1 MNGAPGAL
9 DRWEGRPVEEWAGRW
24 GVPLVEAYDE
34 LPSTNDRLRA
44 LAESGAA
51 HFTVVTA
58 DAQTAGRGRGGKR
71 WESPGGMGLW
81 LSFLLRGKSELR
93 SESELRDESEPGGEL
108 EVPPNLLV
116 PILVGLA
123 ATRALERICPSLK
136 PGIKWPNDIE
146 VEGRKLGGILCE
158 SAGTGVVVVGV
169 GLNLR
174 QGIED
179 FDPGLKER
187 AASME
192 MAGCRG
198 VSRSRVAGELL
209 SSARALVDPPPVLLD
224 QQLRQE
230 VRNRDILSGR
240 TVWTEV
246 GFAGKAVGIA
256 ADGAL
261 LVETEGRVEEIR
273 AGSVLAVETGGV
285 QPGVEVKRI
294 EGK

>member
-1 MNGAPGAL
+1 
-9 DRWEGRPVEEWAGRW
+9 
-24 GVPLVEAYDE
+24 VPHFEAYEE
-34 LPSTNDRLRA
+34 LPSTNDRLRD
-44 LAESGAA
+44 LAEAGAS

-58 DAQTAGRGRGGKR
+58 DSQTAGKGRGGKR
-71 WESPGGMGLW
+71 WASPAGMGLW
-81 LSFLLRGKSELR
+81 ISFLLRG
-93 SESELRDESEPGGEL
+93 DPD
-108 EVPPNLLV
+108 VPPMLV

-123 ATRALERICPSLK
+123 AIRTLERICPSLK

-158 SAGTGVVVVGV
+158 GTGTGAVVVGV

-192 MAGCRG
+192 MAGCRD

-209 SSARALVDPPPVLLD
+209 SAARSLVNPTPALLD
-224 QQLRQE
+224 ERLRQE
-230 VRNRDILSGR
+230 VRDRDILNGR
-240 TVWTEV
+240 MVRTDV
-246 GFAGKAVGIA
+246 GVEGRAMGIA

-261 LVETEGRVEEIR
+261 LVEVDGRVEEIR
-273 AGSVLAVETGGV
+273 GGGVMAVETV
-285 QPGVEVKRI
+285 VEVNRV
-294 EGK
+294 EGT

>member
-1 MNGAPGAL
+1 MVRPLRGTTAPGVPGVTEVSGAL
-9 DRWEGRPVEEWAGRW
+9 DRWEGRPIQEWERRW
-24 GVPLVEAYDE
+24 GVPRFEAYDE
-34 LPSTNDRLRA
+34 LPSTNDRVHV
-44 LAESGAA
+44 LAEAGAA

-58 DAQTAGRGRGGKR
+58 DSQTAGKGRGGKH
-71 WESPGGMGLW
+71 WESAGGMGLW
-81 LSFLLRGKSELR
+81 ISFLVRG
-93 SESELRDESEPGGEL
+93 ESAVSST
-108 EVPPNLLV
+108 LV

-123 ATRALERICPSLK
+123 ASRALERLCPSLQ

-158 SAGTGVVVVGV
+158 GAGRGVVVVGV

-179 FDPGLKER
+179 FGPGLKER

-209 SSARALVDPPPVLLD
+209 SAARSLVDPLPALLD
-224 QQLRQE
+224 PSLR
-230 VRNRDILSGR
+230 R
-240 TVWTEV
+240 EV
-246 GFAGKAVGIA
+246 GERDTLTGRMVRTALGIAGKAIGIA

-261 LVETEGRVEEIR
+261 LVDVEGRVEEIR
-273 AGSVLAVETGGV
+273 AGGVMAVGGK
-285 QPGVEVKRI
+285 PSRGNMNRR
-294 EGK
+294 GGA

>member
-1 MNGAPGAL
+1 MSGAPEVL
-9 DRWEGRPVEEWAGRW
+9 DLWEGRPVEEWARRW
-24 GVPLVEAYDE
+24 GVPHVEAYDE
-34 LPSTNDRLRA
+34 LPSTNDRLRV
-44 LAESGAA
+44 LAEDGAS

-58 DAQTAGRGRGGKR
+58 DFQTGGKGRGGKH
-71 WESPGGMGLW
+71 WDSPRGMGLW
-81 LSFLLRGKSELR
+81 ISFLVR
-93 SESELRDESEPGGEL
+93 SDSD
-108 EVPPNLLV
+108 VPPTLV

-123 ATRALERICPSLK
+123 AARALERLCPSLR

-158 SAGTGVVVVGV
+158 GAGTGAVVVGV

-198 VSRSRVAGELL
+198 VRRSRVAGELL
-209 SSARALVDPPPVLLD
+209 SAARALVNPPPRLLD
-224 QQLRQE
+224 ERLRQE
-230 VRNRDILSGR
+230 VRDRDTLNGR
-240 TVWTEV
+240 TVRTDV
-246 GFAGKAVGIA
+246 GVTGTAMGIA

-261 LVETEGRVEEIR
+261 LVKVDGRVEEIR
-273 AGSVLAVETGGV
+273 AGGVMAVGNMNERGGA
-285 QPGVEVKRI
+285 
-294 EGK
+294 

>member
-1 MNGAPGAL
+1 MTGAPEAL
-9 DRWEGRPVEEWAGRW
+9 DRWEGRSVEEWARRW
-24 GVPLVEAYDE
+24 GVPHVEAYDV
-34 LPSTNDRLRA
+34 LPSTNDHLRV
-44 LAESGAA
+44 LAEAGAA

-58 DAQTAGRGRGGKR
+58 DFQTAGKGRGGKR
-71 WESPGGMGLW
+71 WDSPRGMGLW
-81 LSFLLRGKSELR
+81 ISFLVR
-93 SESELRDESEPGGEL
+93 SDS
-108 EVPPNLLV
+108 EVPPTLV

-123 ATRALERICPSLK
+123 AARALERLCPSLR

-158 SAGTGVVVVGV
+158 GVGTGAVVVGV

-192 MAGCRG
+192 MAGCRD

-209 SSARALVDPPPVLLD
+209 SAARSLVDPPPALLD
-224 QQLRQE
+224 ERLRQE
-230 VRNRDILSGR
+230 VRDRDTLTGR
-240 TVWTEV
+240 TVRTDV
-246 GFAGKAVGIA
+246 GFTGRAIGIA

-261 LVETEGRVEEIR
+261 LVDVEGRVEEIR
-273 AGSVLAVETGGV
+273 AGGVMAVETGEKSEN
-285 QPGVEVKRI
+285 GVE
-294 EGK
+294 GKASRGNVNRRGGA

>member
-1 MNGAPGAL
+1 MNGEPEVL
-9 DRWEGRPVEEWAGRW
+9 DLWEGRPVEEWARRW
-24 GVPLVEAYDE
+24 GVPRVEAYGE

-44 LAESGAA
+44 LAEDGAS

-58 DAQTAGRGRGGKR
+58 DFQTGGKGRGGKH
-71 WESPGGMGLW
+71 WDSPRGMGLW
-81 LSFLLRGKSELR
+81 ISFLVR
-93 SESELRDESEPGGEL
+93 SDSD
-108 EVPPNLLV
+108 VPPTLV

-123 ATRALERICPSLK
+123 AARALERLCPSLR

-158 SAGTGVVVVGV
+158 GVGTGAVVVGV

-198 VSRSRVAGELL
+198 VRRSRVAGELL
-209 SSARALVDPPPVLLD
+209 SAARALVNPPPRLLD
-224 QQLRQE
+224 ERLRQE
-230 VRNRDILSGR
+230 VRDRDTLKGR
-240 TVWTEV
+240 TVRTDV
-246 GFAGKAVGIA
+246 GVTGTAMGIA

-261 LVETEGRVEEIR
+261 LVEVDGGVEEIR
-273 AGSVLAVETGGV
+273 AGGVMAVGNMNQRGGA
-285 QPGVEVKRI
+285 
-294 EGK
+294 

>member
-1 MNGAPGAL
+1 MTRPVRGITAPGGPRVPGAL
-9 DRWEGRPVEEWAGRW
+9 ERWEGKPVEEWARRW
-24 GVPLVEAYDE
+24 GVPHVEAYEE

-44 LAESGAA
+44 LAEAGAA

-58 DAQTAGRGRGGKR
+58 DSQTAGKGRGGKR

-81 LSFLLRGKSELR
+81 ISFLVRG
-93 SESELRDESEPGGEL
+93 ESDVSPTLI
-108 EVPPNLLV
+108 

-123 ATRALERICPSLK
+123 ASRALERLCPSLR

-158 SAGTGVVVVGV
+158 GAGTGVVVVGV

-179 FDPGLKER
+179 FSPDLKER
-187 AASME
+187 AASMD

-209 SSARALVDPPPVLLD
+209 SSARSLVDPPLALLD
-224 QQLRQE
+224 EPLRRE
-230 VRNRDILSGR
+230 VRERDTLTGR
-240 TVWTEV
+240 TVQTEL
-246 GFAGKAVGIA
+246 GIAGKAIGIG

-261 LVETEGRVEEIR
+261 LVEVGDRVEEIR
-273 AGSVLAVETGGV
+273 AGGVTAVETGRGTG
-285 QPGVEVKRI
+285 PGSK
-294 EGK
+294 

>member
-1 MNGAPGAL
+1 MSGSPGAL
-9 DRWEGRPVEEWAGRW
+9 ESWEGRPVEEWARRW
-24 GVPLVEAYDE
+24 GVPRVEAHDE

-44 LAESGAA
+44 LAEAGAA

-58 DAQTAGRGRGGKR
+58 DSQTAGKGRSGKH

-81 LSFLLRGKSELR
+81 LSFLV
-93 SESELRDESEPGGEL
+93 RDESG
-108 EVPPNLLV
+108 VPPTLI

-123 ATRALERICPSLK
+123 ASRALERLCPSLR

-158 SAGTGVVVVGV
+158 GAGTGVVVVGV

-179 FDPGLKER
+179 FGPGLKER

-198 VSRSRVAGELL
+198 VRRTRVAGEFL
-209 SSARALVDPPPVLLD
+209 SAARCLVDAPPDLLD
-224 QQLRQE
+224 EPLRRE
-230 VRNRDILSGR
+230 VRDRDILAGR
-240 TVWTEV
+240 TVRTESGV
-246 GFAGKAVGIA
+246 TGQAIGIA

-261 LVETEGRVEEIR
+261 LVEVEGRVEEIR
-273 AGSVLAVETGGV
+273 VGGVTAVEAVGSTG
-285 QPGVEVKRI
+285 PESK
-294 EGK
+294 

>member
-1 MNGAPGAL
+1 MTGAPGVL
-9 DRWEGRPVEEWAGRW
+9 DRWEGRPVDEWARRW
-24 GVPLVEAYDE
+24 GVPHVEAYDE
-34 LPSTNDRLRA
+34 LPSTNERLRV
-44 LAESGAA
+44 LAEAGAA

-58 DAQTAGRGRGGKR
+58 DGQTAGKGRGGKR
-71 WESPGGMGLW
+71 WDSPRGMGLW
-81 LSFLLRGKSELR
+81 ISFLVRG
-93 SESELRDESEPGGEL
+93 DP
-108 EVPPNLLV
+108 EVPPTLV

-123 ATRALERICPSLK
+123 ATRALTRLCPSLR

-158 SAGTGVVVVGV
+158 EAGTGAVVVGV

-198 VSRSRVAGELL
+198 VRRSRVADELL
-209 SSARALVDPPPVLLD
+209 SAARSLVNPPPALLD
-224 QQLRQE
+224 ERLRQE
-230 VRNRDILSGR
+230 VRDRDILNGR
-240 TVWTEV
+240 TVRTDV
-246 GFAGKAVGIA
+246 GVEGSAMGIA

-261 LVETEGRVEEIR
+261 LVEVDGRVEEIR
-273 AGSVLAVETGGV
+273 AGSVMAVETGGKSKT
-285 QPGVEVKRI
+285 GGEVNRI
-294 EGK
+294 EGT

>member
-1 MNGAPGAL
+1 MRGIGTPGVPGAL
-9 DRWEGRPVEEWAGRW
+9 DRWEGRPVGEWARRW
-24 GVPLVEAYDE
+24 GVPKVEAFDE

-44 LAESGAA
+44 LADAGAA

-58 DAQTAGRGRGGKR
+58 DCQTSGRGRGGKR
-71 WESPGGMGLW
+71 WDSPGGMGLW
-81 LSFLLRGKSELR
+81 ISFLVR
-93 SESELRDESEPGGEL
+93 SESDVAPT
-108 EVPPNLLV
+108 LV

-123 ATRALERICPSLK
+123 ASRALERLCPSLR

-158 SAGTGVVVVGV
+158 GAGTGVVVVGV

-179 FDPGLKER
+179 FGPGLKER

-198 VSRSRVAGELL
+198 VSRSRVTAELL
-209 SSARALVDPPPVLLD
+209 SAARSLVDPLPTVLD
-224 QQLRQE
+224 EPLRRE
-230 VRNRDILSGR
+230 VGDRDTLTGR
-240 TVWTEV
+240 TVRTEL
-246 GFAGKAVGIA
+246 GITGRAIGIA

-261 LVETEGRVEEIR
+261 LVEVEGRVEEIR
-273 AGSVLAVETGGV
+273 AGGV
-285 QPGVEVKRI
+285 MAI
-294 EGK
+294 ESRGA

>member
-1 MNGAPGAL
+1 VSGKPTAL
-9 DRWEGRPVEEWAGRW
+9 ESWEGRPVEDWARRW
-24 GVPLVEAYDE
+24 GVPRVEAYDE
-34 LPSTNDRLRA
+34 LPSTNDRLHA
-44 LAESGAA
+44 LADAGAA

-58 DAQTAGRGRGGKR
+58 DSQTAGRGRGGKR

-81 LSFLLRGKSELR
+81 ISFLVRG
-93 SESELRDESEPGGEL
+93 ESEA
-108 EVPPNLLV
+108 PPTLV

-123 ATRALERICPSLK
+123 ASRALERLCPSLK

-179 FDPGLKER
+179 FGPGLKER

-198 VSRSRVAGELL
+198 VSRSKLAGELL
-209 SSARALVDPPPVLLD
+209 SAARALVDTPPALLD
-224 QQLRQE
+224 EQLRQE
-230 VRNRDILSGR
+230 VRDRDSLIGR
-240 TVWTEV
+240 AVRAEV
-246 GFAGKAVGIA
+246 GIAGRAMGIA

-261 LVETEGRVEEIR
+261 LVEVEGRVQKVR
-273 AGSVLAVETGGV
+273 AGGVSALESGGSVRT
-285 QPGVEVKRI
+285 QRTQ
-294 EGK
+294 

>member
-1 MNGAPGAL
+1 MSGAPGAL
-9 DRWEGRPVEEWAGRW
+9 DLWEGRPVEEWARRW
-24 GVPLVEAYDE
+24 GVPHVEAYEE

-44 LAESGAA
+44 LAEAGAS

-58 DAQTAGRGRGGKR
+58 DFQTAGKGRGGKR
-71 WESPGGMGLW
+71 WDSPRGMGLW
-81 LSFLLRGKSELR
+81 ISFLVR
-93 SESELRDESEPGGEL
+93 SDS
-108 EVPPNLLV
+108 EVPPTLV

-123 ATRALERICPSLK
+123 AVRALERLCPSLR

-158 SAGTGVVVVGV
+158 GAGTGAVVVGV

-192 MAGCRG
+192 IAGCRD

-209 SSARALVDPPPVLLD
+209 SAARSLVDPPPALLD
-224 QQLRQE
+224 ERLRQE
-230 VRNRDILSGR
+230 VRDRDTLTGR
-240 TVWTEV
+240 TVRTDV
-246 GFAGKAVGIA
+246 GVAGRAMGIA

-261 LVETEGRVEEIR
+261 LVDVDGRVEEIR
-273 AGSVLAVETGGV
+273 AGGVTAVDSGERARMESRKHG
-285 QPGVEVKRI
+285 I
-294 EGK
+294 EGNMNRRGGA